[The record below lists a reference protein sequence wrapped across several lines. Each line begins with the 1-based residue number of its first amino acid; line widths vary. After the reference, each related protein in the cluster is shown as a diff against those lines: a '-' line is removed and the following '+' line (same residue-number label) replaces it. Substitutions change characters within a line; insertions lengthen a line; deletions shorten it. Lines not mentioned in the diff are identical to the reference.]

1 MTDRP
6 RFSLRLRQRVL
17 RCYEVGLYALLIG
30 MAAAVVLPTVVSGS
44 EDDAAYCG
52 NAQSSAVVI
61 TR

>member
-17 RCYEVGLYALLIG
+17 RCYEVGLYAALVG
-30 MAAAVVLPTVVSGS
+30 MALAVVLPSVGTWI
-44 EDDAAYCG
+44 EDDPAYCG
-52 NAQSSAVVI
+52 NTQSSAVVI